1 MKTLFEKFLM
11 VPVLLSLSAGG
22 GAWLI
27 AASDGNQVKRPLD
40 LPAGGRG
47 HDEEEE
53 DAPETIVFY
62 GGSYEGDGFFFC
74 LDKSGSMTLGDR
86 FPQMKAE
93 VTDALAE
100 LTEQSEFGLIAFS
113 TGFISWSPRP
123 ESGNPG
129 NRLGATVWVHN
140 LQAAGYSYLATAC
153 IETIRLCN
161 LSEKEYKQIIVL
173 SDGEPTNPGP
183 AETLSS
189 VTGANW
195 QRTPIHT
202 VYLGSQTAARQFMQ
216 QLAAMN
222 GGEYSQR

>member
-1 MKTLFEKFLM
+1 MTEFREPSERYIWSCHEFLENAYKSDELISCFLDRKFL
-11 VPVLLSLSAGG
+11 
-22 GAWLI
+22 
-27 AASDGNQVKRPLD
+27 K
-40 LPAGGRG
+40 
-47 HDEEEE
+47 
-53 DAPETIVFY
+53 
-62 GGSYEGDGFFFC
+62 
-74 LDKSGSMTLGDR
+74 
-86 FPQMKAE
+86 
-93 VTDALAE
+93 
-100 LTEQSEFGLIAFS
+100 
-113 TGFISWSPRP
+113 
-123 ESGNPG
+123 
-129 NRLGATVWVHN
+129 
-140 LQAAGYSYLATAC
+140 TAC